1 MQMNNRHKKIR
12 KKLETVATGLAGFSI
27 FATTMFAGV
36 YRSEAENMTEAAKAT
51 EYYDMRLSGYQTM
64 PYHEKEND
72 TEYKDLKQKRE
83 KALKEYTY
91 WEKNRSFKG
100 HKWKFLDWMTKGK
113 EYQKD

>member
-12 KKLETVATGLAGFSI
+12 KKLETVATGLAGFGI
-27 FATTMFAGV
+27 FAATMFAYV

-72 TEYKDLKQKRE
+72 AEYKGLKQKNVIIFQIIHIPM
-83 KALKEYTY
+83 K
-91 WEKNRSFKG
+91 S
-100 HKWKFLDWMTKGK
+100 LDIS
-113 EYQKD
+113 YSNFFYLFF